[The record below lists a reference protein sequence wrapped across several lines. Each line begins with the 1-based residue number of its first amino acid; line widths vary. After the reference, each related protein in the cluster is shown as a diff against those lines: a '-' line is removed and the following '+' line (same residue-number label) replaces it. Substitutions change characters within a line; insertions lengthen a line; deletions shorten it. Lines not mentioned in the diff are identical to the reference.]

1 MVSVRRGAAEG
12 VWILDRLIDVSI
24 IPWEP
29 GCLGIALT
37 FASGHVTR
45 FAVGNLKEA
54 NNELERLATRL
65 R

>member
-1 MVSVRRGAAEG
+1 MSAGALQG
-12 VWILDRLIDVSI
+12 SLMLDRLIDVSI

-37 FASGHVTR
+37 FASGHVTK

-54 NNELERLATRL
+54 NDELERLATRL

>member
-1 MVSVRRGAAEG
+1 M
-12 VWILDRLIDVSI
+12 LDRLIDVSI

-29 GCLGIALT
+29 GCLGIALK
-37 FASGHVTR
+37 FASGHVTK

-54 NNELERLATRL
+54 NDELERLATPL